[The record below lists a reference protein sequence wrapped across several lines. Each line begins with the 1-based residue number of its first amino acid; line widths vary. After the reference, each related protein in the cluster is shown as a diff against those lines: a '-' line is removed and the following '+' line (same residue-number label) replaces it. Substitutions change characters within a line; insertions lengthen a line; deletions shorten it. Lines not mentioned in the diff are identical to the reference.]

1 MHDRTR
7 WGAFF
12 AWVAAAGFA
21 GTARAGEP
29 AAEPTVE
36 EKFFAAFEQG
46 DAPAALAALP
56 AEVRDASPYDA
67 KTEALPI
74 PERDRAIY
82 FSLAERMESKAPVA
96 EAARREAAVQLD
108 LGVLAWRKGDMEA
121 ARRKFLLAVSK
132 FPRYRM
138 AHIYLARALRHL
150 EAKALEG
157 IGDKSPG
164 EVLAEKI
171 GAGASDVHV
180 DMATDVVGDD
190 EAAKIP
196 AVVATFRFEDGAVKD
211 PKVERGTASGNAR
224 IQRSQVAA
232 SEPGHWSVALLA
244 ADGVRVAEGWFAPV
258 QTLFIDGMDES
269 GKPTHGREDS
279 TKFDVSLEL
288 LALEPGARVAVFDPA
303 GKRMAETAVPAAD
316 GK

>member
-1 MHDRTR
+1 MRDRTR
-7 WGAFF
+7 GGAIF
-12 AWVAAAGFA
+12 AWVAAAAA
-21 GTARAGEP
+21 GAAAGAGEP
-29 AAEPTVE
+29 TPE
-36 EKFFAAFEQG
+36 ERFFDAFEKG
-46 DAPAALAALP
+46 DATAALAALP

-96 EAARREAAVQLD
+96 EAARREAAVQFD
-108 LGVLAWRKGDMEA
+108 LGILAWRKGDMEA
-121 ARRKFLLAVSK
+121 ARRKFLLAVSR

-164 EVLAEKI
+164 EVLNEKV
-171 GAGASDVHV
+171 GAGASDTHV
-180 DMATDVVGDD
+180 DMASETVGDD

-196 AVVATFRFEDGAVKD
+196 AMVAVFRFEDGAVED

-258 QTLFIDGMDES
+258 QTLFMDGIDES
-269 GKPTHGREDS
+269 GKPTHGREDLK
-279 TKFDVSLEL
+279 TFDVSLEL
-288 LALEPGARVAVFDPA
+288 LALEPGARVVVFDPA